1 MYLASA
7 KSRKIP
13 GFHFQKSRDFHQP
26 QIPGSRDSRDPAKA
40 CPPPLVKKSEYF
52 LIRIFWIGR
61 DPPPL
66 LTQSKKKQFFYGSPN
81 YTNNTN

>member
-1 MYLASA
+1 MYSASA

-40 CPPPLVKKSEYF
+40 CRPVAKATWCGQGLVRQAVEHLVAAFKM
-52 LIRIFWIGR
+52 
-61 DPPPL
+61 
-66 LTQSKKKQFFYGSPN
+66 
-81 YTNNTN
+81 